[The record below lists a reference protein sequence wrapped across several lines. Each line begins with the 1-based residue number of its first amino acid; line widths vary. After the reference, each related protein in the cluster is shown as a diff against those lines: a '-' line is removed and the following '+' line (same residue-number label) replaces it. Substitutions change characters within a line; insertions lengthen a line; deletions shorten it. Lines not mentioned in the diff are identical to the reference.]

1 MKYILLSISLFALVA
16 CSTAQPRSGGYSTKN
31 KKAIKLFEQG
41 KDAPRLTVD
50 PSNGGPNYAEGLK
63 LMNASLEKD
72 SNFLEAHLFAGEFAE
87 YLKDYDEAI
96 YHYKRA
102 LEIKPNHSYSN
113 STNFYLANLQQ
124 ATGQYDDA
132 IKNLDIFMSNRNAH
146 VDLVFQARDMR
157 ANCAFAKKALEN
169 PIEFNPINIGPGI
182 NTADPEY
189 FPTITVD
196 GKTILFTR
204 RIEDGRV
211 RGKFQEQEDFYVSNL
226 SNKNIWGTAVAMP
239 DNVNTVNNEG
249 APTLGADGRS
259 LVFVACPDMT
269 GIDYGENRMGKGSC
283 DLFYTKKLGSRWSD
297 PINLPGSV
305 NSYHWE
311 SQPSLSSD
319 GKTMYFVRGL
329 RGRNATDNSDIYV
342 THLQADG
349 TWGKPERLPDYINS
363 PKKEESVLIHPD
375 GKTLYFASH
384 GHVGMGGSDLYM
396 SRLQE
401 DGSWGK
407 PINLG
412 YPINT
417 PYDENS
423 LMVSPEGEIAFFA
436 SNREGG
442 FGDLDIYY
450 FVMPEHLRPTRT
462 LYFEGMVYDI
472 TTRRPI
478 PGKFQLIDLKTG
490 KEVVYSEADNL
501 TGEFMV
507 SLPVDREYALN
518 VSYPGYSF
526 FSKNFNMTE
535 PEGLDAVHMDVPM
548 VPLNI
553 DTPVSLENVFFDL
566 SKSTLRPESFVELD
580 KLVTFLE
587 KNASI
592 SIELGGHTDTRG
604 DAKEN
609 QILSEARA
617 KSVYTYLV
625 EKGINADRLSY
636 KGYGETQPIISD
648 EEIAKLPTEAEQNI
662 AHQSNR
668 RTEYKT
674 IRK

>member
-1 MKYILLSISLFALVA
+1 MKYIILFISIFSLVA
-16 CSTAQPRSGGYSTKN
+16 CSTAQPRNGGYSTKS

-41 KDAPRLTVD
+41 KEAPRQSID
-50 PSNGGPNYAEGLK
+50 PKTNGPDYRTGLK
-63 LMNASLEKD
+63 LMNQAIEKD
-72 SNFLEAHLFAGEFAE
+72 PNFLEAHLFAGEFAE
-87 YLKDYDEAI
+87 YLREYDEAI
-96 YHYKRA
+96 KHYKRA
-102 LEIKPNHSYSN
+102 LEINPGHSYSN

-124 ATGQYDDA
+124 ATGDYSGA
-132 IKNLDIFMSNRNAH
+132 IKNLDIFLANRH
-146 VDLVFQARDMR
+146 GHEDLQAQAREMR
-157 ANCAFAKKALEN
+157 ASCVFAKEALEN
-169 PIEFNPINIGPGI
+169 PIDFNPINIGPGI
-182 NTADPEY
+182 NTEDPEY

-226 SNKNIWGTAVAMP
+226 GDNNIWGKAIAMP
-239 DNVNTVNNEG
+239 ENVNTVNNEG

-259 LVFVACPDMT
+259 LVFVACPDAT
-269 GIDYGENRMGKGSC
+269 GIDYGENRMGHGSC

-297 PINLPGSV
+297 PINLPGNV
-305 NSYHWE
+305 NSFHWE

-319 GKTMYFVRGL
+319 GKTMYFIRGL

-342 THLQADG
+342 TRLQEDG
-349 TWGKPERLPDYINS
+349 TWGKAERLPDYINT

-384 GHVGMGGSDLYM
+384 GHVGMGGSDLFM
-396 SRLQE
+396 SRLQD
-401 DGSWGK
+401 DGTWGK

-442 FGDLDIYY
+442 YGDLDIYY

-462 LYFEGMVYDI
+462 LYFEGVVYDI

-507 SLPVDREYALN
+507 SLPVNRDYALN

-526 FSKNFNMTE
+526 FSKNFNMTQ

-548 VPLNI
+548 VPLTI

-566 SKSTLRPESFVELD
+566 NKSKLRPESFVELD
-580 KLVTFLE
+580 KLVAFLE
-587 KNASI
+587 NNPSLK
-592 SIELGGHTDTRG
+592 IELGGHTDTRG
-604 DAKEN
+604 DADEN
-609 QILSEARA
+609 QQLSEARA
-617 KSVYTYLV
+617 KSVYLYLI
-625 EKGINADRLSY
+625 EKGIDESRLAY

-648 EEIAKLPTEAEQNI
+648 EEIAKLPTEAERNA
-662 AHQSNR
+662 AHQKNR

-674 IRK
+674 LK

>member
-1 MKYILLSISLFALVA
+1 MKYIIFTISILFLAA
-16 CSTAQPRSGGYSTKN
+16 CGTAQPGFSGYSTKN
-31 KKAIKLFEQG
+31 KKAIKLFEAG
-41 KDAPRLTVD
+41 KEAPRQRID
-50 PSNGGPNYAEGLK
+50 PATKGPDYTTGLR
-63 LMNASLEKD
+63 LMNQSLEKD
-72 SNFLEAHLFAGEFAE
+72 PNFLEAHLFAGEFAE
-87 YLKDYDEAI
+87 YLQKYDEAI
-96 YHYKRA
+96 MHYTRA
-102 LEIKPNHSYSN
+102 IEINPEHSYGG
-113 STNFYLANLQQ
+113 STYFFLANLQQ
-124 ATGQYDDA
+124 ATGAYKDA
-132 IKNLDIFMSNRNAH
+132 IKNLDIFIRNPKANE
-146 VDLVFQARDMR
+146 DLRFQAQDMR
-157 ANCAFAKKALEN
+157 ANCEFAQKALDN
-169 PIEFNPINIGPGI
+169 PFDFNPINIGPGI

-211 RGKFQEQEDFYVSNL
+211 PGNFKEQEDFYVSNL
-226 SNKNIWGTAVAMP
+226 SDKNIWQTAVAMP

-259 LVFVACPDMT
+259 LVFVGCPDAT
-269 GIDYGENRMGKGSC
+269 GIDYGENRLGRGSC

-297 PINLPGSV
+297 PINLPGDV

-319 GKTMYFVRGL
+319 GKTLYFVRGI
-329 RGRNATDNSDIYV
+329 RGKNATDNSDIYV
-342 THLQADG
+342 SHLKEDG
-349 TWGKPERLPDYINS
+349 TWGAPERLPDYINS

-375 GKTLYFASH
+375 GKTLYFASQ
-384 GHVGMGGSDLYM
+384 GHVGMGGSDLFM
-396 SRLQE
+396 SRLGE
-401 DGSWGK
+401 DGKWGM

-417 PYDENS
+417 AYDENS

-436 SNREGG
+436 SNRAGG
-442 FGDLDIYY
+442 YGDLDIYY

-462 LYFEGMVYDI
+462 LYFEGIVYDI
-472 TTRRPI
+472 TTRKPV

-490 KEVVYSEADNL
+490 KEVIYSEADNM

-507 SLPVDREYALN
+507 SLPVNRDYALN

-526 FSKNFNMTE
+526 FSKNFNMLE

-548 VPLNI
+548 VPNNL
-553 DTPVSLENVFFDL
+553 DVPVSLENVFFDL

-580 KLVTFLE
+580 KLVEYLQ
-587 KNASI
+587 KNPTL

-617 KSVYTYLV
+617 KSVYTYLID
-625 EKGINADRLSY
+625 KGIAKERLAY
-636 KGYGETQPIISD
+636 KGYGETMPKISD
-648 EEIAKLPTEAEQNI
+648 EDIAKLPFEEQEA

-674 IRK
+674 IKK

>member
-1 MKYILLSISLFALVA
+1 MKYIILSISLLFLAA
-16 CSTAQPRSGGYSTKN
+16 CGTAQPRDGYTTKN

-41 KDAPRLTVD
+41 KEAPRLAVD
-50 PSNGGPNYAEGLK
+50 PRTNGPDYTSGLK
-63 LMNASLEKD
+63 LMNQSLQKD

-87 YLKDYDEAI
+87 YLRDYDEAI

-102 LEIKPNHSYSN
+102 LQINPKHSFSS

-124 ATGQYDDA
+124 AKGDYEDA
-132 IKNLDIFMSNRNAH
+132 IKNFDIFMDNRNANPE
-146 VDLVFQARDMR
+146 LAMQANDMR
-157 ANCAFAKKALEN
+157 ANCEFALKALKN
-169 PIEFNPINIGPGI
+169 PLDFNPINIGPGI

-211 RGKFQEQEDFYVSNL
+211 PGNFKEQEDFFVSNL
-226 SNKNIWGTAVAMP
+226 SDKNIWGTAVAMP

-259 LVFVACPDMT
+259 LVFVACPDAT
-269 GIDYGENRMGKGSC
+269 GIDYGANRLGKGSC
-283 DLFYTKKLGSRWSD
+283 DLFFTKKLGSRWSD
-297 PINLPGSV
+297 PINLPGLV
-305 NSYHWE
+305 NSFHWE

-329 RGRNATDNSDIYV
+329 RGRNATDDSDIYV
-342 THLQADG
+342 THLQEDG
-349 TWGKPERLPDYINS
+349 TWGQPERLPNYINS

-384 GHVGMGGSDLYM
+384 GHVGMGGSDLFM

-401 DGSWGK
+401 DGTWGR

-417 PYDENS
+417 AYDENS

-462 LYFEGMVYDI
+462 LYFEGVVYDI

-490 KEVVYSEADNL
+490 KEVVYSEADNM

-507 SLPVDREYALN
+507 SLPVNRDYALN

-526 FSKNFNMTE
+526 YSKNFNMTQ

-548 VPLNI
+548 VPLDNPG
-553 DTPVSLENVFFDL
+553 TVSLENVFFDL
-566 SKSTLRPESFVELD
+566 NRSKLRPESFVELD
-580 KLVTFLE
+580 KLVSFLE
-587 KNASI
+587 SNPTI
-592 SIELGGHTDTRG
+592 NIELGGHTDTRG

-609 QILSEARA
+609 QILSEDRA
-617 KSVYTYLV
+617 GSVYRYLV
-625 EKGINADRLSY
+625 EKGINATRLSY
-636 KGYGETQPIISD
+636 KGYGETMPKITD
-648 EEIAKLPTEAEQNI
+648 EEIAKLPLEKQEA
-662 AHQSNR
+662 AHQTNR

-674 IRK
+674 IKK

>member
-1 MKYILLSISLFALVA
+1 MKYIILFISVFALVA
-16 CSTAQPRSGGYSTKN
+16 CSTAQPHNGGYSTKN

-41 KDAPRLTVD
+41 KETPRMNID
-50 PSNGGPNYAEGLK
+50 PQTNGPDYRSGLK
-63 LMNASLEKD
+63 LMNEAIEKD
-72 SNFLEAHLFAGEFAE
+72 PNFLEAHLFAGEFAE
-87 YLKDYDEAI
+87 YLSEYDEAI
-96 YHYKRA
+96 KHYKRA
-102 LEIKPNHSYSN
+102 LEINPKHSYSN

-124 ATGQYDDA
+124 ATGDYANA
-132 IKNLDIFMSNRNAH
+132 IKNLDIFLGNQYAH
-146 VDLVFQARDMR
+146 EDLVAQAKEMR
-157 ANCAFAKKALEN
+157 ASCVFAKEASEN
-169 PIEFNPINIGPGI
+169 PIDFNPINIGPGI
-182 NTADPEY
+182 NTEDPEY

-226 SNKNIWGTAVAMP
+226 GNNNIWGKAIAMP

-259 LVFVACPDMT
+259 LVFVACPDAT
-269 GIDYGENRMGKGSC
+269 GIDYGENRMGHGSC

-297 PINLPGSV
+297 PVNLPGSV
-305 NSYHWE
+305 NSFHWE

-329 RGRNATDNSDIYV
+329 RGRNATENSDIYV
-342 THLQADG
+342 TRLQDDG
-349 TWGKPERLPDYINS
+349 TWGKAERLPDYINT

-384 GHVGMGGSDLYM
+384 GHVGMGGSDLFM
-396 SRLQE
+396 SRLQD
-401 DGSWGK
+401 DGTWGK

-442 FGDLDIYY
+442 YGDLDIYY

-478 PGKFQLIDLKTG
+478 PGKFKLTDIKTG
-490 KEVVYSEADNL
+490 KDVVYSEADNL

-507 SLPVDREYALN
+507 SLPVNREYALS
-518 VSYPGYSF
+518 VEYPGYLLF
-526 FSKNFNMTE
+526 TKNFNMTQ

-548 VPLNI
+548 VPLTI

-566 SKSTLRPESFVELD
+566 NKSKLRPESFVELD
-580 KLVTFLE
+580 KLVAFL
-587 KNASI
+587 KNNESLR
-592 SIELGGHTDTRG
+592 IELGGHTDTRG
-604 DAKEN
+604 DALEN
-609 QILSEARA
+609 QQLSEARA
-617 KSVYTYLV
+617 KSVYTYLI
-625 EKGINADRLSY
+625 EKGIDASRLTY

-648 EEIAKLPTEAEQNI
+648 EEIAKLPTEAERNV
-662 AHQSNR
+662 AHQKNR

-674 IRK
+674 LK

>member
-1 MKYILLSISLFALVA
+1 MKYIILSFSLLVLAA
-16 CSTAQPRSGGYSTKN
+16 CGTAQPVNGGYSTKN

-41 KDAPRLTVD
+41 KEAPRLKVD
-50 PSNGGPNYAEGLK
+50 PQTNGPDYATGLK
-63 LMNASLEKD
+63 LMNQSLEKD
-72 SNFLEAHLFAGEFAE
+72 PDFLEAHMFAGEFAE
-87 YLKDYDEAI
+87 YLRNYDEAI
-96 YHYKRA
+96 FHYKRA
-102 LEIKPNHSYSN
+102 LEINPEHSYSN
-113 STNFYLANLQQ
+113 STNFFLANLQQ
-124 ATGQYDDA
+124 AQGQYADA
-132 IKNLDIFMSNRNAH
+132 IKNFDIFLNNRNAPME
-146 VDLVFQARDMR
+146 LAIKAQDMR
-157 ANCAFAKKALEN
+157 ANCEFALKSLDN
-169 PIEFNPINIGPGI
+169 PLDFNPINIGPGI

-211 RGKFQEQEDFYVSNL
+211 IGNFKEQEDFYVSNL
-226 SNKNIWGTAVAMP
+226 SSKNIWGTAVAMP

-249 APTLGADGRS
+249 APTIGADGRS
-259 LVFVACPDMT
+259 LVFVACPDAS
-269 GIDYGENRMGKGSC
+269 GNNYGENRRGKGSC

-297 PINLPGSV
+297 PVNLPGEV
-305 NSYHWE
+305 NSFHWE

-342 THLQADG
+342 THLQEDG
-349 TWGKPERLPDYINS
+349 TWGKAERLPNYINS
-363 PKKEESVLIHPD
+363 PEKEESVLIHPD

-384 GHVGMGGSDLYM
+384 GHVGMGGSDLFM

-401 DGSWGK
+401 DGTWGE

-462 LYFEGMVYDI
+462 LYFEGMVYDVV
-472 TTRRPI
+472 TRRPV
-478 PGKFQLIDLKTG
+478 PGKFQLIDIKTG
-490 KEVVYSEADNL
+490 KEVVYSEADNI
-501 TGEFMV
+501 TGEFTV
-507 SLPVDREYALN
+507 SLPLDREYALN
-518 VSYPGYSF
+518 VTYPGYSF
-526 FSKNFNMTE
+526 FTKNFNMTE
-535 PEGLDAVHMDVPM
+535 PEGLDAVHLDVPM
-548 VPLNI
+548 VPLAI

-566 SKSTLRPESFVELD
+566 GKSTLRPESFVELD
-580 KLVTFLE
+580 KFVTFLE
-587 KNASI
+587 SNPAI

-604 DAKEN
+604 DAKDN

-617 KSVYTYLV
+617 NSVYTYLV
-625 EKGINADRLSY
+625 ENGIDATRLSY
-636 KGYGETQPIISD
+636 KGYGETQPRISD
-648 EEIAKLPTEAEQNI
+648 EEIAKLPTEAEQEK

-674 IRK
+674 VKK

>member
-1 MKYILLSISLFALVA
+1 MKYIILSISLLFLAA
-16 CSTAQPRSGGYSTKN
+16 CGTAQPRDGYTTKN

-41 KDAPRLTVD
+41 KEAPRLAVD
-50 PSNGGPNYAEGLK
+50 PRTNGPDYTSGLK
-63 LMNASLEKD
+63 LMNQSLQKD

-87 YLKDYDEAI
+87 YLRDYDEAI

-102 LEIKPNHSYSN
+102 LQINPRHSFSS
-113 STNFYLANLQQ
+113 STNFYLGNLQQ
-124 ATGQYDDA
+124 ANGDYADA
-132 IKNLDIFMSNRNAH
+132 IKNFDIFMANRNANPE
-146 VDLVFQARDMR
+146 LAMQANDMR
-157 ANCAFAKKALEN
+157 ANCEFALKALKN
-169 PIEFNPINIGPGI
+169 PLDFNPINIGPGI

-211 RGKFQEQEDFYVSNL
+211 PGNFKEQEDFYVSNL
-226 SNKNIWGTAVAMP
+226 SDKNIWGTAIAMP

-249 APTLGADGRS
+249 APTIGADGRS
-259 LVFVACPDMT
+259 LVFVACPDAT
-269 GIDYGENRMGKGSC
+269 GIDYGANRLGKGSC

-297 PINLPGSV
+297 PINLPGLV
-305 NSYHWE
+305 NSFNWE

-329 RGRNATDNSDIYV
+329 RGRNATDDSDIYV
-342 THLQADG
+342 THLQEDG
-349 TWGKPERLPDYINS
+349 TWGQPERLPNYINS

-384 GHVGMGGSDLYM
+384 GHVGMGGSDLFM

-401 DGSWGK
+401 DGTWGR

-417 PYDENS
+417 AYDENS

-462 LYFEGMVYDI
+462 LYFEGIVYDI

-490 KEVVYSEADNL
+490 KEVIYSEADNM

-507 SLPVDREYALN
+507 SLPVNRDYALN

-526 FSKNFNMTE
+526 FSKNFNMLE

-548 VPLNI
+548 VPINV

-566 SKSTLRPESFVELD
+566 GKSKLRPESFVELD
-580 KLVTFLE
+580 KLFEYLE
-587 KNASI
+587 KNPTL
-592 SIELGGHTDTRG
+592 SIELRGHTDTRG
-604 DAKEN
+604 DAKDN
-609 QILSEARA
+609 QVLSEERA
-617 KSVYTYLV
+617 GSVYRYLV
-625 EKGINADRLSY
+625 EKGINAQRLSY
-636 KGYGETQPIISD
+636 KGYGETLPIISD
-648 EEIAKLPTEAEQNI
+648 EEIAKLPLEKQEA
-662 AHQSNR
+662 AHQTNR

-674 IRK
+674 IKK